1 LAVHIPQLAPDE
13 PLSPEL
19 VLVLPPE
26 LRAAVLAGLGVPV
39 RPAPRLRVI
48 ERPAQLADPVGPAE
62 AEEPVGRSLGELL
75 AARVVQLGL
84 IFVALTIVTLAMS
97 LVAHAIR

>member
-1 LAVHIPQLAPDE
+1 VYIPQLAPDE

-26 LRAAVLAGLGVPV
+26 LRAAVLAGLGPPV
-39 RPAPRLRVI
+39 RPAPRPRLRLA
-48 ERPAQLADPVGPAE
+48 PAPVSTV
-62 AEEPVGRSLGELL
+62 EEPVGRSLGGLL
-75 AARVVQLGL
+75 AARVLQLAL
-84 IFVALTIVTLAMS
+84 IFAALTIVTLAMS